1 MTDVKDSM
9 PVLERFVVVMSYHT
23 NRSMMPEMFC
33 MFAHK
38 GNNLENLPAVDHILF
53 QHTNRV
59 KWNGDD
65 QDPSQMHV
73 SLCGPRHRE
82 HQMYTRS

>member
-23 NRSMMPEMFC
+23 NRSMMPEMFWL
-33 MFAHK
+33 FAHK
-38 GNNLENLPAVDHILF
+38 GRNFENLPAVDHVLF

-59 KWNGDD
+59 AYEDGHCLE
-65 QDPSQMHV
+65 Q
-73 SLCGPRHRE
+73 
-82 HQMYTRS
+82 